1 MGSVVDKLGD
11 EFTATN
17 IPNPPPGAPLIQT
30 VSRLPLH
37 ASPTTMTMAAAPARS
52 AGAAAEKRMVD
63 PPRVVGEY
71 KLLEEIGVGSFAKV
85 YLATH
90 LRTGDV
96 VAVKEIDPRRIDE
109 RVRGGILEEKAILS
123 TLSHPN
129 ILRLIDTIQVVT
141 PKPSNPGT
149 QPPSQS
155 QLNSERVVRLTM

>member
-1 MGSVVDKLGD
+1 
-11 EFTATN
+11 
-17 IPNPPPGAPLIQT
+17 
-30 VSRLPLH
+30 
-37 ASPTTMTMAAAPARS
+37 MAAAPARS

-129 ILRLIDTIQVVT
+129 ILRLIGTIQVVT

-155 QLNSERVVRLTM
+155 QLNSERVVRLTMWN